1 MRGQF
6 PKELWIFFAKR
17 DDGKHLERKLAEA
30 WTRQEMG
37 GKRIEYFEPEIAMK
51 AIDERETK
59 LVGTGGLPSLNNF
72 AILNW
77 VANLLNRYLYRVVFP
92 TLEKSRFWTKYDPK
106 KHFTD
111 ALCLFTRLLI

>member
-1 MRGQF
+1 MAQIDLKIPEKLETQINERSVS
-6 PKELWIFFAKR
+6 ERTLDFFAKR

-59 LVGTGGLPSLNNF
+59 LVGTGGLPRPEFKQFCDLKLGSQS
-72 AILNW
+72 
-77 VANLLNRYLYRVVFP
+77 P
-92 TLEKSRFWTKYDPK
+92 E
-106 KHFTD
+106 
-111 ALCLFTRLLI
+111 